1 MRCAPVS
8 TPPEFL
14 PESPHE
20 HQEACAHAARD
31 SRQRSRQARIFRNAQ
46 ARGRVQ
52 GCSPQKPATKPAA
65 STAAV
70 AKQSARR
77 NATAAP
83 AQPKQA
89 ATKAPRVAKKATT
102 VVAAPAAKK
111 AAAAKK
117 LPIAKKAVQPTAQ
130 VSSDEL
136 KFGIESA
143 FERRAALTIDEIE
156 GSTRAI
162 VNRVIDGL
170 ESGEFRVAEP
180 DGQGGWTVNEWL
192 KKAVL
197 LYFRVNEMAV
207 IDAQPAPFWD
217 KVESRFAGFH
227 EAEFRQAGVRVVPGA
242 VARRGSYFGKDV
254 VLMPSFT
261 NIGAYVG
268 EGTMVDTW
276 ATVGSCAQIGKHC
289 HLSGGAG
296 IGGVL
301 EPLQASP
308 TIIEDHC
315 FIGARSEVVEGVV
328 IGHHS
333 VIGMG
338 VFISQSTRI
347 YNRATGEISYGYV
360 PPYSVVVSGQLPSK
374 DGSHSLYCAVIVKQV
389 DARTRSKTSVNEL
402 LRGLAD

>member
-1 MRCAPVS
+1 MSTKKPARTPRATPASAAAKRASSATPKRAAASKAAAPK
-8 TPPEFL
+8 
-14 PESPHE
+14 
-20 HQEACAHAARD
+20 
-31 SRQRSRQARIFRNAQ
+31 
-46 ARGRVQ
+46 
-52 GCSPQKPATKPAA
+52 KPATKPAA

-180 DGQGGWTVNEWL
+180 DWQGGWTVNEWL